1 MDTNQHVFNT
11 VSLIETERLILR
23 KVKRSDADDFY
34 VYASNPVVSRFL
46 PWEPHQSIED
56 TKKVIEVIIKSYEQ
70 QEKLIWAIER
80 KEDRKMIGTIDF
92 IKWLPKHGRAE
103 IAYALSC
110 DYWGMGYMPEA
121 AKALLA
127 FGFHDMG
134 LNKIEAAILLDNH
147 QSRSVLEKI
156 GMSFEGVARQH
167 LKMKGEFVD
176 LAMYSIL
183 RSEFLVQ

>member
-1 MDTNQHVFNT
+1 MDKKQQVFGGV
-11 VSLIETERLILR
+11 VSIETERLILR
-23 KVKRSDADDFY
+23 KLQRSDADDFY
-34 VYASNPVVSRFL
+34 AYASNPAVSRFL
-46 PWEPHQSIED
+46 PWEPHRSIED
-56 TKKVIEVIIKSYEQ
+56 TEKLIEVIFKSYEQ
-70 QEKLIWAIER
+70 QEKLIWAIE
-80 KEDRKMIGTIDF
+80 KKDDGKMIGTIDF

-110 DYWGMGYMPEA
+110 DYWGLGYMPEA

-127 FGFHDMG
+127 FGFHNME

-167 LKMKGEFVD
+167 FKMKGEFVD
-176 LAMYSIL
+176 LAMYSVL
-183 RSEFLVQ
+183 RSEFLAQ